1 MKAENIKKIG
11 YFMGQA
17 FFIVVSLCAMAIVI
31 GLTVAFLLKI
41 F

>member
-1 MKAENIKKIG
+1 MKAELMKKLG

-17 FFIVVSLCAMAIVI
+17 FFVVVCLCAMAIVI

>member
-1 MKAENIKKIG
+1 MKAETMKKLG

-17 FFIVVSLCAMAIVI
+17 FFVIVCLCAMAIVV

>member
-1 MKAENIKKIG
+1 MKAEHVKKIG

-17 FFIVVSLCAMAIVI
+17 FFIVVCLCAMAIVI

>member
-1 MKAENIKKIG
+1 MKAETMKKLG

-17 FFIVVSLCAMAIVI
+17 FFTVICLCAMAAVI